1 MRRGPG
7 ACWHPSHVPRG
18 IHQARHDRPIPA
30 GRFRRL
36 DTDDTLVYLDT
47 QPQRDTRPVTTA
59 AFVVVSGLPGSGKST
74 LARCLARHLDLPVID
89 KDVIL
94 ESLFDSLGV
103 GDEAWRHRL
112 SQASDDILF
121 ALAADASR
129 AILDNWWHHDTA
141 PGRLTSLADLLIE
154 VHCDCDAALAAERF
168 RTRTR
173 HPGHLD
179 PQLTSAQVAERVAA
193 IRATYT
199 GPLRLGGPLLTLD
212 TSHHVDTL
220 EIAKTVAQILTA
232 SSEPE
237 HRNGQLRALWQTE
250 LLPDEQGFLAVR
262 GMIAKG

>member
-1 MRRGPG
+1 M
-7 ACWHPSHVPRG
+7 
-18 IHQARHDRPIPA
+18 
-30 GRFRRL
+30 
-36 DTDDTLVYLDT
+36 
-47 QPQRDTRPVTTA
+47 TTA

-74 LARCLARHLDLPVID
+74 LSRCLARHLDLPVID

-103 GDEAWRHRL
+103 GDEAWRHKL

-121 ALAADASR
+121 ALGADADR

-193 IRATYT
+193 IRAAYT
-199 GPLRLGGPLLTLD
+199 GPLRLGGPLLTVD

-220 EIAKTVAQILTA
+220 DIANKVAQILTA

-237 HRNGQLRALWQTE
+237 TGTASSSTQRPAEALSHTRSQPWHVSIPTIPARFQLTCHGSGARPVQRSGPAN
-250 LLPDEQGFLAVR
+250 
-262 GMIAKG
+262 